1 MTEERRRSFLPSLKL
16 LAVAAVAG
24 VIAGG
29 VAVYMR
35 GTVDGNGPAVAAADC
50 TPAKEAIARIDPL
63 ATGQVAA
70 FITEKNGRDLALPAF
85 KGPDGKDITLAA
97 YAGKVQLI
105 NLWATWCVPCR
116 EEMPA
121 LNALQKALGGEK
133 FQVTAINLDTGDA
146 SKPTE
151 FLTETKIDA
160 LPLHHDATLSS
171 FNQLKKA
178 GLTIGL
184 PVSVLIDGKGCMLGA
199 LSGPA
204 AWESDD
210 AKALIRAAIGEE
222 S

>member
-1 MTEERRRSFLPSLKL
+1 MTEERRRGFLPSLKL

-35 GTVDGNGPAVAAADC
+35 GGVDGNGSAVAAADC
-50 TPAKEAIARIDPL
+50 TPAKDIITRLDPL
-63 ATGQVAA
+63 ARGQVAA
-70 FITEKNGRDLALPAF
+70 FVTEKNGRDLVLPAF

-121 LNALQKALGGEK
+121 LNALQKALGGPK

-146 SKPTE
+146 AKPRD
-151 FLTETKIDA
+151 FLAEEKIDA

-184 PVSVLIDGKGCMLGA
+184 PVSVLVDGKGCMLGA

-210 AKALIRAAIGEE
+210 AKALIKAAMGEGM
-222 S
+222 

>member
-1 MTEERRRSFLPSLKL
+1 MTEERRRGYLPSLKMVAIAGVAGL
-16 LAVAAVAG
+16 LAGA
-24 VIAGG
+24 

-35 GTVDGNGPAVAAADC
+35 GTVDGNGPTVASVDC
-50 TPAKEAIARIDPL
+50 APAKSVIARLDPL

-70 FITEKNGRDLALPAF
+70 FITEKDGRNLALPAF

-121 LNALQKALGGEK
+121 LNALQKALGGDR

-146 SKPTE
+146 TKPTE

-160 LPLHHDATLSS
+160 LPLHQDATLSS

-184 PVSVLIDGKGCMLGA
+184 PVSVLVDGKGCMLGA

-210 AKALIRAAIGEE
+210 AKALIKAAIGEGV
-222 S
+222 

>member
-1 MTEERRRSFLPSLKL
+1 MTEERRRGFLPSAKL
-16 LAVAAVAG
+16 LGVAAVAG
-24 VIAGG
+24 VLAGG
-29 VAVYMR
+29 LAVYMR
-35 GTVDGNGPAVAAADC
+35 GTGDGNGPAVVAAEC
-50 TPAKEAIARIDPL
+50 TAAKDVIARLDPL
-63 ATGQVAA
+63 AKGQVAA
-70 FITEKNGRDLALPAF
+70 FITEKNGRDLSLPAF

-121 LNALQKALGGEK
+121 LNALQKALGGDK
-133 FQVTAINLDTGDA
+133 FQVTAINLDTGDP
-146 SKPTE
+146 SKPKD
-151 FLTETKIDA
+151 FLAEEKIDA

-184 PVSVLIDGKGCMLGA
+184 PVSVLVDGKGCMLGA

-210 AKALIRAAIGEE
+210 AKALIKAAMGEV
-222 S
+222 

>member
-1 MTEERRRSFLPSLKL
+1 MTEERRPAFLPSLKL

-35 GTVDGNGPAVAAADC
+35 GMGDGNGPAAAAVDC
-50 TPAKEAIARIDPL
+50 TPAKGTIARLDPL
-63 ATGQVAA
+63 AKGQVAA
-70 FITEKNGRDLALPAF
+70 FVTEKDGRNLSLPPF
-85 KGPDGKDITLAA
+85 KGPDGKDVTLSA
-97 YAGKVQLI
+97 YEGKVQLI

-121 LNALQKALGGEK
+121 LNALQKDLGGDR
-133 FQVTAINLDTGDA
+133 FQVTAINLDTGDDT
-146 SKPTE
+146 KPRE
-151 FLTETKIDA
+151 FLAEEKIDA
-160 LPLHHDATLSS
+160 LPFHHDATLSS
-171 FNQLKKA
+171 FNQFKKA

-184 PVSVLIDGKGCMLGA
+184 PVSVLVDGKGCMLGA

-210 AKALIRAAIGEE
+210 AKALIRAAIGEGV
-222 S
+222 

>member
-1 MTEERRRSFLPSLKL
+1 MTEERRPGYFPSLKL
-16 LAVAAVAG
+16 VAIAAVAG

-35 GTVDGNGPAVAAADC
+35 GTVDGNGPASAAVDC
-50 TPAKEAIARIDPL
+50 SAARDTIARLEPL
-63 ATGQVAA
+63 AKGQVAA
-70 FITEKNGRDLALPAF
+70 FITEKQGRNLFLPPF
-85 KGPDGKDITLAA
+85 KGPDGKDMTLDA
-97 YAGKVQLI
+97 YAGRVQLV

-121 LNALQKALGGEK
+121 LNALQKDLGGDR

-146 SKPTE
+146 EKPRD
-151 FLTETKIDA
+151 FLAEEKIDA

-184 PVSVLIDGKGCMLGA
+184 PVSVLVDGKGCMLGA

-210 AKALIRAAIGEE
+210 AKALIKAAVGEGV
-222 S
+222 

>member
-1 MTEERRRSFLPSLKL
+1 MTEERRRGYLPSGKL
-16 LAVAAVAG
+16 LAIAAVAG
-24 VIAGG
+24 VLAGG

-35 GTVDGNGPAVAAADC
+35 GTADGNGPAVAAADC
-50 TPAKEAIARIDPL
+50 TPAKEVIARLDPL
-63 ATGQVAA
+63 ARGQVAA
-70 FITEKNGRDLALPAF
+70 FITEKSGRDLSLPAF
-85 KGPDGKDITLAA
+85 KGPDGKDITLSA

-121 LNALQKALGGEK
+121 LNALQKALGGTK
-133 FQVTAINLDTGDA
+133 FQVTAINLDTGDV
-146 SKPTE
+146 SKPKD
-151 FLTETKIDA
+151 FLAEEKIDA

-184 PVSVLIDGKGCMLGA
+184 PVSVLVDGKGCMLGA

-210 AKALIRAAIGEE
+210 AKALIKAAIGQGV
-222 S
+222 

>member
-1 MTEERRRSFLPSLKL
+1 MTEERRRGFLPSAKL
-16 LAVAAVAG
+16 LGVAAVAG
-24 VIAGG
+24 VLAGG
-29 VAVYMR
+29 LAVYMR
-35 GTVDGNGPAVAAADC
+35 GTGDGNGPAVVAAEC
-50 TPAKEAIARIDPL
+50 TAAKDVIARLDPL
-63 ATGQVAA
+63 AKGQVAA
-70 FITEKNGRDLALPAF
+70 FITEKSGRDLSLPAF

-121 LNALQKALGGEK
+121 LNALQKALGGDK
-133 FQVTAINLDTGDA
+133 FQVTAINLDTGDP
-146 SKPTE
+146 SKPKD
-151 FLTETKIDA
+151 FLAEEKIDA

-184 PVSVLIDGKGCMLGA
+184 PVSVLVDGKGCMLGA

-210 AKALIRAAIGEE
+210 AKALIEAAMGEV
-222 S
+222 

>member
-1 MTEERRRSFLPSLKL
+1 MTEERRRGYLPSGKL
-16 LAVAAVAG
+16 LGIAAIAG
-24 VIAGG
+24 VLAGG
-29 VAVYMR
+29 LAVYMR
-35 GTVDGNGPAVAAADC
+35 GGVDGNGLTATAAEC
-50 TPAKEAIARIDPL
+50 TAAKDVIARLDPL

-70 FITEKNGRDLALPAF
+70 FIPEKNGRDLTLPPF
-85 KGPDGKDITLAA
+85 KGPDGKDTTLAA

-121 LNALQKALGGEK
+121 LNALQKALGGDK

-146 SKPTE
+146 SKPKD
-151 FLTETKIDA
+151 FLAEEKIDA

-171 FNQLKKA
+171 FNQLKKG

-184 PVSVLIDGKGCMLGA
+184 PVSVLVDGKGCMLGA

-210 AKALIRAAIGEE
+210 AKALIKAAIGAGA
-222 S
+222 

>member
-1 MTEERRRSFLPSLKL
+1 MTEERRRGLLPSGKL
-16 LAVAAVAG
+16 LAVAAIAG

-35 GTVDGNGPAVAAADC
+35 GTADGNGPAAAAVDC
-50 TPAKEAIARIDPL
+50 APAKSTITRLDPL
-63 ATGQVAA
+63 AKGQVAA
-70 FITEKNGRDLALPAF
+70 FITEKDGRNLSLPAF

-121 LNALQKALGGEK
+121 LNTLQKELGDDR

-146 SKPTE
+146 SKPKE
-151 FLTETKIDA
+151 FLAEEKIDA

-171 FNQLKKA
+171 FNQFKKA

-184 PVSVLIDGKGCMLGA
+184 PVSVLVDGKGCMLGA

-204 AWESDD
+204 AWASDD
-210 AKALIRAAIGEE
+210 AKALIRAAVGEGV
-222 S
+222 

>member
-1 MTEERRRSFLPSLKL
+1 MTEERKARYLPSLKL
-16 LAVAAVAG
+16 VAAAALAG

-29 VAVYMR
+29 LAVYMR
-35 GTVDGNGPAVAAADC
+35 GTGDGNALTATTVDC
-50 TPAKEAIARIDPL
+50 APAKDTIARLAPL
-63 ATGQVAA
+63 AQGQVAA
-70 FITEKNGRDLALPAF
+70 FIAEKGARDLALPPF

-121 LNALQKALGGEK
+121 LNGLQKALGGEK

-146 SKPTE
+146 SKPKE
-151 FLTETKIDA
+151 FLAETKIDA

-171 FNQLKKA
+171 FNQFKKA

-184 PVSVLIDGKGCMLGA
+184 PVSVLVDGKGCMLGA

-210 AKALIRAAIGEE
+210 AKALIRAAVGEG
-222 S
+222 

>member
-1 MTEERRRSFLPSLKL
+1 MV
-16 LAVAAVAG
+16 AIAAVAG
-24 VIAGG
+24 LLAGA

-35 GTVDGNGPAVAAADC
+35 GAADGNALNAAAAEC
-50 TPAKEAIARIDPL
+50 TAAKDVIARLDPL
-63 ATGQVAA
+63 AKGQVAA
-70 FITEKNGRDLALPAF
+70 FITEKNGRDLTLPPF
-85 KGPDGKDITLAA
+85 KGPDGKDTTLAT

-121 LNALQKALGGEK
+121 LNALQKALGGDK

-151 FLTETKIDA
+151 FLAETKIDA

-184 PVSVLIDGKGCMLGA
+184 PVSVLVDGRGCMLGA

-210 AKALIRAAIGEE
+210 AKALIKAAMGEGV
-222 S
+222 

>member
-1 MTEERRRSFLPSLKL
+1 MTEERRRGFLPSLKL

-24 VIAGG
+24 VLAGG

-35 GTVDGNGPAVAAADC
+35 GGVDGNGPAVAAADC
-50 TPAKEAIARIDPL
+50 TATKDVIARLDPL
-63 ATGQVAA
+63 ARGQVAA
-70 FITEKNGRDLALPAF
+70 FITEKNGRDLSLPAF

-121 LNALQKALGGEK
+121 LNALQKALGGDK

-146 SKPTE
+146 SKPKD
-151 FLTETKIDA
+151 FLAEEKIDA
-160 LPLHHDATLSS
+160 LPLHHDATLTS

-184 PVSVLIDGKGCMLGA
+184 PVSVLVDGKGCMLGA

-210 AKALIRAAIGEE
+210 AKALIRAAIGGV
-222 S
+222 

>member
-1 MTEERRRSFLPSLKL
+1 MTEERRRGYLPSGKL
-16 LAVAAVAG
+16 LGIAAIAG
-24 VIAGG
+24 VLAGG
-29 VAVYMR
+29 LAVYMR
-35 GTVDGNGPAVAAADC
+35 GGVDGNGLTASAAEC
-50 TPAKEAIARIDPL
+50 TAAKDVIARLDPL

-70 FITEKNGRDLALPAF
+70 FIPEKNGRDLTLPAF

-121 LNALQKALGGEK
+121 LNALQKALGGDK

-146 SKPTE
+146 SKPRD
-151 FLTETKIDA
+151 FLAEEKIDA

-184 PVSVLIDGKGCMLGA
+184 PVSVLVDGKGCMLGA

-210 AKALIRAAIGEE
+210 AKALIKAAMGEGV
-222 S
+222 